1 MAVPYVDSLSQTPV
15 ALLSQRA
22 VRAPVDI
29 ARTHSLYQST
39 LTANLR
45 SLNSVQAAG
54 KKSQY
59 VLIVLVVLAL
69 NCATPQIG
77 AALTRGIGAS
87 STHPNGPPDGARQ
100 ACQAVAGKSALQLA
114 LRHYI
119 KAAVP
124 LPRRF
129 LIAAGTDSG
138 MSDAAMKTLVEFGP
152 TYYYAGS
159 EAVKAKL
166 RDKLTTVGPWPALLV
181 VLRGDKK
188 IGTSTEIIRLGG
200 HYVTGEFDGQHAVSR
215 EYTMSCGA
223 AGWTLKS
230 VKEEKG
236 A

>member
-1 MAVPYVDSLSQTPV
+1 M
-15 ALLSQRA
+15 
-22 VRAPVDI
+22 
-29 ARTHSLYQST
+29 
-39 LTANLR
+39 
-45 SLNSVQAAG
+45 QAAG
-54 KKSQY
+54 QKPQY
-59 VLIVLVVLAL
+59 LPILLFVLAL
-69 NCATPQIG
+69 TGATPQSG
-77 AALTRGIGAS
+77 AALTVGSGTTSKHSDDVIG
-87 STHPNGPPDGARQ
+87 GRWQG
-100 ACQAVAGKSALQLA
+100 CQPVAGKSALQLA

-152 TYYYAGS
+152 SYYYAGS

-181 VLRGDKK
+181 VLRGDMK

-215 EYTMSCGA
+215 EYTMTCGA